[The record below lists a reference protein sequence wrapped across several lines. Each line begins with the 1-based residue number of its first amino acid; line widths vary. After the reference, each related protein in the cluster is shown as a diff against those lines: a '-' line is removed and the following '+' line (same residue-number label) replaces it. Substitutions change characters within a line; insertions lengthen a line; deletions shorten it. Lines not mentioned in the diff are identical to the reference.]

1 MSLNTEF
8 EVLPEIFYI
17 HKSDHRSNSPDKSQ
31 WRITPDEEKD
41 CFTGAIKAKWTNSSC
56 GWGLHFDDT
65 AKVMYVGVT
74 AKSNPEERE
83 LFIAK
88 FVDSNENSK
97 WHGYPA
103 DPCNEKQQDIPP
115 ELILNDWLAKK
126 YLRPQIVRKIGKGQ
140 KCKL

>member
-1 MSLNTEF
+1 
-8 EVLPEIFYI
+8 
-17 HKSDHRSNSPDKSQ
+17 
-31 WRITPDEEKD
+31 
-41 CFTGAIKAKWTNSSC
+41 
-56 GWGLHFDDT
+56 
-65 AKVMYVGVT
+65 MYVGVT

-97 WHGYPA
+97 CHGYPA

-115 ELILNDWLAKK
+115 EIILNDWLAKK

>member
-1 MSLNTEF
+1 LNTEL
-8 EVLPEIFYI
+8 EVLTGIFYI
-17 HKSDHRSNSPDKSQ
+17 HKLDHRNNSPDKSQ
-31 WRITPDEEKD
+31 WSITPDEETN
-41 CFTGAIKAKWTNSSC
+41 CFTGAITAKCTKSSC
-56 GWGLHFDDT
+56 CWGLHFDNT
-65 AKVMYVGVT
+65 KKVMYVGVT

-103 DPCNEKQQDIPP
+103 DPCNQKQQDIPP
-115 ELILNDWLAKK
+115 EFILNDWLAKK